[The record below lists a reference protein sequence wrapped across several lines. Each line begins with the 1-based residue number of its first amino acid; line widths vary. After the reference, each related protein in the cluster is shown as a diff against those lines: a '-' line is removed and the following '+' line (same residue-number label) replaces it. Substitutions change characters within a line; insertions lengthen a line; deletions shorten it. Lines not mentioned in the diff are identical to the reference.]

1 MNIPSQITTLLA
13 GILLTLIS
21 FWYGQNHNLLPVEAS
36 KNAASVDSLFNAMLT
51 IGTGIFLL
59 VAGILIY
66 SAIKFR
72 RDPDDTSDGP
82 PVHGNIPL
90 EILWTAIP
98 AIIVLGI
105 SVYSFDVYMDENG
118 MNPMDHMA
126 HGKAQH
132 QVAAQPGNAV
142 AQLTGSPAFAATLVS
157 QADPNQQQA
166 ESILKDPATN
176 AVREDIPQRKD
187 APTLGTVSPRV
198 GSSPEKTEKPAEVV
212 ISATGMQYAW
222 LFTYPGTE
230 VVAGELHVPLGR
242 DVLINIS
249 ANDVLHAFWVPEFRL
264 KQDAVPG
271 RQTEIR
277 FTPTREGQYPL
288 ICAELCGAYHGAM
301 KTIVVV
307 EPQEAYDSWLQS
319 QEVASAEVLDRAI
332 AANPAT
338 MTDEEYLAPYAQDIG
353 ITAAALEQ
361 LHSHEGHS

>member
-36 KNAASVDSLFNAMLT
+36 KNAASVDNLFNAMLT

-59 VAGILIY
+59 VTGILIY

-72 RDPDDTSDGP
+72 RAPDDTSDGP

-105 SVYSFDVYMDENG
+105 SVYSFDVYTAEGG
-118 MNPMDHMA
+118 MNPMDHSMA
-126 HGKAQH
+126 HGKAHH
-132 QVAAQPGNAV
+132 QVAAQPGSAI
-142 AQLTGSPAFAATLVS
+142 AATLIS
-157 QADPNQQQA
+157 QAEPTQQKA
-166 ESILKDPATN
+166 ESVLQDPATN
-176 AVREDIPQRKD
+176 AVREDIPKRKE
-187 APTLGTVSPRV
+187 APTLGTVTQPQV
-198 GSSPEKTEKPAEVV
+198 GSSPEKAGKPPEVV
-212 ISATGMQYAW
+212 INVTGMQYAW

-271 RQTEIR
+271 REAELR

-301 KTIVVV
+301 RTIVVV
-307 EPQEAYDSWLQS
+307 EPQEAYDTWLQS
-319 QEVASAEVLDRAI
+319 QQVASAHTLDQAI

-338 MTDEEYLAPYAQDIG
+338 MTAEQYLAPYAHEMGLSPEILD
-353 ITAAALEQ
+353 Q
-361 LHSHEGHS
+361 LRPHNGHS

>member
-1 MNIPSQITTLLA
+1 M
-13 GILLTLIS
+13 TLIS
-21 FWYGQNHNLLPVEAS
+21 FWYGQNHNLLPVAAS
-36 KNAASVDSLFNAMLT
+36 RNAASVDNLFDAMLT

-59 VAGILIY
+59 VSGILIY

-72 RDPDDTSDGP
+72 RQPDDISDGP

-98 AIIVLGI
+98 AILVLGI
-105 SVYSFDVYMDENG
+105 SVYSFDVYTTQGGMD
-118 MNPMDHMA
+118 PMDHSMA
-126 HGKAQH
+126 HGKAH
-132 QVAAQPGNAV
+132 HPMAANPGSAV
-142 AQLTGSPAFAATLVS
+142 AATLVA

-166 ESILKDPATN
+166 ESVLQDPATN

-187 APTLGTVSPRV
+187 APALGTVSPRV
-198 GSSPEKTEKPAEVV
+198 GASPDNSGTPPQLV
-212 ISATGMQYAW
+212 INATGMQYAW

-230 VVAGELHVPLGR
+230 VVAGELHVPLDR
-242 DVLINIS
+242 DVLINLS

-277 FTPTREGQYPL
+277 FTPTKAGEYPL

-319 QEVASAEVLDRAI
+319 QQVASAETRDRAVAGTVHPALI

-338 MTDEEYLAPYAQDIG
+338 LTDEQYLAPYAHDMG
-353 ITAAALEQ
+353 IDAAMLDQ
-361 LHSHEGHS
+361 LRPHQSHS

>member
-1 MNIPSQITTLLA
+1 MNIPSQIATLLA

-21 FWYGQNHNLLPVEAS
+21 LWYGQNHNLLPVEAS
-36 KNAASVDSLFNAMLT
+36 KNAVSVDNLFNAMLT

-66 SAIKFR
+66 TAIKFR
-72 RDPDDTSDGP
+72 RAPDDTSDGP

-98 AIIVLGI
+98 AILVLGI
-105 SVYSFDVYMDENG
+105 SVYSFDVYMAEGG
-118 MNPMDHMA
+118 MNPMDHSMA

-132 QVAAQPGNAV
+132 QVAAQPGSAI
-142 AQLTGSPAFAATLVS
+142 AATLVS
-157 QADPNQQQA
+157 QADPNQNQA
-166 ESILKDPATN
+166 ESVLQDPATN

-230 VVAGELHVPLGR
+230 VVAGELHVPLNR

-277 FTPTREGQYPL
+277 FTPTKEGQYPL

-319 QEVASAEVLDRAI
+319 QQVASANALDQAI

-338 MTDEEYLAPYAQDIG
+338 MTAEQYLAPYAHDMG
-353 ITAAALEQ
+353 ISAEILDQ
-361 LHSHEGHS
+361 LRPHAGHS